1 MQTHPAVEWVN
12 YPGLPTSK
20 YYARAQKYLPDGS
33 GALVTFGI
41 KGGYEAGRKLINSL
55 SLFSLLANLG
65 DSKSL
70 VIHPASTTHAQ
81 LSEAEQ
87 RDTGVTPELVRLSV
101 GTEDV
106 RDLIDDLNQALKT
119 ATGLS
124 HSQDADLVAGGGR
137 AQNEHRHFAFDPGRA
152 LALPKRRALP
162 WSAAGCCAR

>member
-1 MQTHPAVEWVN
+1 
-12 YPGLPTSK
+12 
-20 YYARAQKYLPDGS
+20 
-33 GALVTFGI
+33 LVTFGI
-41 KGGYEAGRKLINSL
+41 KGGYEAGRTLINSL

-81 LSEAEQ
+81 LSESEQ
-87 RDTGVTPELVRLSV
+87 VDTGVTPELVRLSV

-124 HSQDADLVAGGGR
+124 REQDADLSVAGGKN
-137 AQNEHRHFAFDPGRA
+137 A
-152 LALPKRRALP
+152 K
-162 WSAAGCCAR
+162 